1 MLWALTLDKTVR
13 QEPAPAADGERRAA
27 YVLMFIG
34 ALLLLRSLGIW
45 SADGWVW
52 PGMALS
58 FGIAFLMDRGDIDPR
73 SAILGLFDPDSGR
86 FRARTAT
93 GVVLLVIGVSI
104 LANVAAPAVGTVM
117 LAVLTTG
124 IGMAVLFG
132 PWVWKL
138 AADLGAE
145 RRKRIRQEERAD
157 MAAHLH
163 DSVLQ
168 TLALIQRT
176 EDPRRMVT
184 LARVQERELRRW
196 LYDTTPADGPEL
208 LSAALQE
215 EADRVEHT
223 FDVRIQLVTVGDR
236 PVDDEVR
243 AIIAAT
249 GESLTNAARHSGT
262 DRISVYS
269 EVGRD
274 ATDVWI
280 SESRGRVRPDRGGR
294 RPSRNRRVH
303 TRSDGE
309 QGRHRHRLIG
319 AGRRHRDPPIS
330 GRRARMI
337 RVFLVDDHRLF
348 LSGVRAELA
357 DPDDID
363 LIGTA
368 GDVDD
373 AIDALRLD
381 PPDVALVDVHMPGGG
396 GLAIL
401 DNVLQTHP
409 QVKFLALSVSDA
421 AEDVIAMIRA
431 GARGYVTKS
440 IRPEAL
446 VDAIRRVHAGDAVF
460 SPMLAGFV
468 LDNLRRHH
476 PGSGGPRAGSADQ
489 P

>member
-1 MLWALTLDKTVR
+1 MLARRERNRLVAGVAGGIADQLGIPDLYVRAAFLVLTVVWGLGILLYLVLWALTLDKTVR
-13 QEPAPAADGERRAA
+13 RQPATAADGERRAA
-27 YVLMFIG
+27 YVLMFVG
-34 ALLLLRSLGIW
+34 SLLLLRSLGIW

-52 PGMALS
+52 PGLALS

-93 GVVLLVIGVSI
+93 GIVLLVVGVSI

-176 EDPRRMVT
+176 EDPRRVMT

-196 LYDTTPADGPEL
+196 LYDTKPADGPEL

-215 EADRVEHT
+215 EADRVEQT
-223 FDVRIQLVTVGDR
+223 FDVRVQLVTVGDR
-236 PVDDEVR
+236 PVDDDVR

-269 EVGRD
+269 EVGRE

-280 SESRGRVRPDRGGR
+280 SD
-294 RPSRNRRVH
+294 H
-303 TRSDGE
+303 
-309 QGRHRHRLIG
+309 G
-319 AGRRHRDPPIS
+319 AGFDPTTVAGDRHGIAES
-330 GRRARMI
+330 ILGRME
-337 RVFLVDDHRLF
+337 
-348 LSGVRAELA
+348 SKG
-357 DPDDID
+357 
-363 LIGTA
+363 GTA
-368 GDVDD
+368 NVSS
-373 AIDALRLD
+373 A
-381 PPDVALVDVHMPGGG
+381 PGEGTEIHLYLEG
-396 GLAIL
+396 
-401 DNVLQTHP
+401 
-409 QVKFLALSVSDA
+409 
-421 AEDVIAMIRA
+421 E
-431 GARGYVTKS
+431 
-440 IRPEAL
+440 
-446 VDAIRRVHAGDAVF
+446 
-460 SPMLAGFV
+460 
-468 LDNLRRHH
+468 
-476 PGSGGPRAGSADQ
+476 PG
-489 P
+489 